1 MSQLK
6 QKTLSLT
13 QEGSVAISGK
23 SPALR
28 YRSLSPDSQKR
39 ADRMK
44 LAQRSAEKHHKST
57 WTEQTEDGRIVDHGQ
72 EVSED
77 EDEPELEERVELVE
91 EDEGSQD
98 EDEGTA
104 QQDEE
109 ESDLQQVK
117 LPSSPSRAKATPRIV
132 LSSDEEDERATTPKP
147 PVASTSAAAAK
158 PPPSPLDRISNR
170 LASPAK
176 RYRSPSVF
184 EGVII
189 YVDPKKRLPG
199 SAIKGKAPARK
210 VRPIQL
216 DSDGSSSDEV
226 AVSPKLKGKGKATVD
241 TKGEKRARS
250 PYSSSSA
257 ASSSSASDSD
267 SDSLAV
273 PATIAASNRRIRSQR
288 EDRLNKSALR
298 DSGKKGRDGKRRKVD
313 TKRKLVALS
322 QGARDR
328 RSADEDSDGFDF
340 VVDDEVVEYDTPTDE
355 DEEERDRRRAR
366 NARVRAKGKGKGK
379 ERTVESEGGGAV
391 DESDESADPRR
402 EKGKGKAVSAES
414 RKAIQ
419 RELLASGSE
428 NDDITGVS
436 AKSRARQKAKARK
449 EAEAR
454 KEKAGRKRRR
464 QKGSDDSDSGED
476 EEDEDM
482 NDLEILDE
490 QTVFEERFR
499 SRKSG
504 AGKFAT
510 LKAARDQ
517 KQAKNKAIVLD
528 SDDEAPP
535 PTARKPARTKRSS
548 PRFMGDIDHSPSSD
562 SSSDSSDSS
571 DTDSTSSSGDS
582 FIVDE
587 ENPDDDKFV
596 EEFRESIRGQM
607 QGLRFYLKTYLLYL
621 IHLVIDPD
629 RDWLAADEEFRTAV
643 HRVNEHLAGHL
654 NSLVTSSAW
663 KPRFRKALEARPS
676 MDMEELDK
684 DSKGDPC
691 EACSMGKARHSF
703 YLFTVSGP
711 KYDRD
716 KLQPIP
722 RSDDSSDSDTDD
734 DVPLEKSFEFKL
746 GKMCAARAEVAHI
759 LRHWAY
765 NTKERVADRIASL
778 RKPISSAKITKDMSP
793 QERKRARQDER
804 DRKLEEATRI
814 ADKLDKDNVI
824 TTLVNKLDSEL
835 SEAVNALA
843 TSK

>member
-23 SPALR
+23 SPAR
-28 YRSLSPDSQKR
+28 RFRSLSPDSQKR

-44 LAQRSAEKHHKST
+44 LAQRSAEKHHKPT
-57 WTEQTEDGRIVDHGQ
+57 WTEQMEDGRIVDHGQ

-91 EDEGSQD
+91 EDEGSQE

-104 QQDEE
+104 QEDER
-109 ESDLQQVK
+109 DPQRVK
-117 LPSSPSRAKATPRIV
+117 LPSSPSRAKSTPRIV
-132 LSSDEEDERATTPKP
+132 LSSDEEDERATTPKA

-158 PPPSPLDRISNR
+158 PPPSPLDHLSNR
-170 LASPAK
+170 LASPSK

-199 SAIKGKAPARK
+199 SATKGKAPARK
-210 VRPIQL
+210 VTPIQL

-226 AVSPKLKGKGKATVD
+226 AVSPRGKGKGKAVVQD
-241 TKGEKRARS
+241 KGKKRARS
-250 PYSSSSA
+250 PSTSSSA
-257 ASSSSASDSD
+257 ASSSAASDSD

-298 DSGKKGRDGKRRKVD
+298 DSGKKGKDGKRRKVD

-322 QGARDR
+322 QGVRDR
-328 RSADEDSDGFDF
+328 RSADEDSEGFDF

-379 ERTVESEGGGAV
+379 ERAVESEDEEAAN
-391 DESDESADPRR
+391 ESDELGDRR
-402 EKGKGKAVSAES
+402 RKKGKGKAVSATS

-419 RELLASGSE
+419 RELLASDSE

-454 KEKAGRKRRR
+454 KEKARRKRRR
-464 QKGSDDSDSGED
+464 QKRSDDSDSGED
-476 EEDEDM
+476 DEDEDM

-504 AGKFAT
+504 VGKFAS
-510 LKAARDQ
+510 LKAAREQ

-548 PRFMGDIDHSPSSD
+548 PRFMGDTEHSPSSD
-562 SSSDSSDSS
+562 SSSDSSGSP
-571 DTDSTSSSGDS
+571 DTDSTSSGGDS
-582 FIVDE
+582 FIVEE
-587 ENPDDDKFV
+587 ENPDGNKFV

-607 QGLRFYLKTYLLYL
+607 QGLRYYLKTYLLYL
-621 IHLVIDPD
+621 VHLVIDPD

-643 HRVNEHLAGHL
+643 HRINEHLAGHL

-676 MDMEELDK
+676 MDMEELNK

-722 RSDDSSDSDTDD
+722 RSEDSSESDTDD
-734 DVPLEKSFEFKL
+734 DVPLEKSIEFK
-746 GKMCAARAEVAHI
+746 RE
-759 LRHWAY
+759 
-765 NTKERVADRIASL
+765 S
-778 RKPISSAKITKDMSP
+778 
-793 QERKRARQDER
+793 
-804 DRKLEEATRI
+804 
-814 ADKLDKDNVI
+814 
-824 TTLVNKLDSEL
+824 
-835 SEAVNALA
+835 
-843 TSK
+843 